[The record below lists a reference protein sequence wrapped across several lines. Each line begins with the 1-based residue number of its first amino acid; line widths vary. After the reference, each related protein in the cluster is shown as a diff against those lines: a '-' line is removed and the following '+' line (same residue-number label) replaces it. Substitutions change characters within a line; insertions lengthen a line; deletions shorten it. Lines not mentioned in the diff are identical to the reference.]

1 MIQGKYAVTVGSP
14 QCMGIS
20 VLVKIGDN
28 LCITLD
34 KVPLSPEGGVTTGV
48 SNNKKQ
54 KRGR

>member
-1 MIQGKYAVTVGSP
+1 
-14 QCMGIS
+14 MGIS

-54 KRGR
+54 KRGGFFFFLFFFKVFSLAD